1 MTRDQR
7 DLFNVVLVVVYVFSP
22 QRHNGHDEAIN
33 LAFFLR
39 GADTV
44 DARYN
49 RSCGTVPDKTEK
61 VT

>member
-33 LAFFLR
+33 LAFFCVVQ
-39 GADTV
+39 TQ
-44 DARYN
+44 
-49 RSCGTVPDKTEK
+49 
-61 VT
+61 